1 MESWENGSRDLLHGT
16 GRKDQKP
23 PPSCGL
29 TRVVAVDGPAGSGK
43 TTFAGR
49 LARELD
55 AQVIHSDDFPVPWDE
70 PPAAW
75 FGRVEDQVLGPLATG
90 GPGRYERY
98 DWVRGTFEDWVDVP
112 VAPVLLLE
120 GVSTARRTAPVPS
133 PSGWSLPGSSGWPAS
148 WPGTAPLSRRA
159 GGTGCAPRT
168 SGSPPTALAPMP
180 ISSSTAPRS
189 RASSSGSDRSRSPR
203 AWGVASL
210 ADFNNL
216 PIYQRYL
223 HESGKSI
230 CGETCG

>member
-1 MESWENGSRDLLHGT
+1 MRTINRVGDGWNHGKMAVAISFT
-16 GRKDQKP
+16 ELAGKIRKL

-49 LARELD
+49 LARELN

-90 GPGRYERY
+90 GPGRYQRY

-120 GVSTARRTAPVPS
+120 GVSTARRTAPVAFAV
-133 PSGWSLPGSSGWPAS
+133 WVE
-148 WPGTAPLSRRA
+148 
-159 GGTGCAPRT
+159 
-168 SGSPPTALAPMP
+168 
-180 ISSSTAPRS
+180 
-189 RASSSGSDRSRSPR
+189 SPR
-203 AWGVASL
+203 ELRLARVLARDGASL
-210 ADFNNL
+210 APRWRDWMRAEDEWFTADGTRAHADL
-216 PIYQRYL
+216 LLDGATIP
-223 HESGKSI
+223 
-230 CGETCG
+230 GEFVGIR